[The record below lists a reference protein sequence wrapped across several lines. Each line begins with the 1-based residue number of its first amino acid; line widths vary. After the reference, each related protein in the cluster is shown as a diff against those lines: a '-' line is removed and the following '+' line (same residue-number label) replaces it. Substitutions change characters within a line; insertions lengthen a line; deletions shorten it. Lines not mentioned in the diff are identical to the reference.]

1 MNGVLEANLLGS
13 LSCWIAEH
21 AGLHYPE
28 ERWVDLQRGVTA
40 AARDLHFSSAESY
53 ARHLLASPGTRS
65 QIQAIASHLTVG
77 ETYFFRD
84 KPVLA
89 ALQNHVFPEL
99 IQAGR
104 ETGRDLRIWSAGCC
118 TGEEPYSLA
127 ILLRQSIPDYRH
139 WKIRILATDINS
151 HFLQRARQGVYRDW
165 SFRETDPET
174 QRRFFVC
181 PQKDHFEILPDIKSM
196 VTFDYLNLADNNY
209 PSPLTGIHALNM
221 ILCRNVL
228 MYFSPEQAKETVHR
242 LFRSLAPGGWLIV
255 SPSEASQSLMADFA
269 PVNFP
274 GAILY
279 RKADK
284 DALRAWQPKDWQ
296 AAVEPM
302 PVSAPVE
309 ALPYIPDLPPEPP
322 PDTQPVSLE
331 ERAFDLYVLGDYAS
345 ASEILTAA
353 LAVNPDDAQS
363 MILMARIR
371 ANQGALAEALEW
383 GSKATSVDKLNPS
396 GHYLLGTIL
405 LECGQCVEA
414 AAALRRALYLDQ
426 GFVLAHF
433 ALGNLRQRQGRSK
446 ESVRHFEN
454 ALHALRTCPADVPL
468 PESEGITPGRLAEFI
483 QSAIQPITLNT
494 R

>member
-1 MNGVLEANLLGS
+1 MNGVLEANLLGP

-53 ARHLLASPGTRS
+53 ARYLLASPGTKS
-65 QIQAIASHLTVG
+65 QIQGVASHLTVG

-89 ALQNHVFPEL
+89 ALQNHVLPEL
-99 IQAGR
+99 IQACR
-104 ETGRDLRIWSAGCC
+104 QTGRDMRIWSAGCC

-127 ILLRQSIPDYRH
+127 ILLRQAIPDWRD
-139 WKIRILATDINS
+139 WKIKILATDINS
-151 HFLQRARQGVYRDW
+151 HFLQRASQGVYRDW

-196 VTFDYLNLADNNY
+196 VAFDYLNLADNNY
-209 PSPLTGIHALNM
+209 PSPFTGIQALNM

-242 LFRSLAPGGWLIV
+242 LFQSLAPGGWLIV
-255 SPSEASQSLMADFA
+255 SPSEASQALMAEFA

-284 DALRAWQPKDWQ
+284 DDLRAWQPKDWQ
-296 AAVEPM
+296 ATAEPLRQT
-302 PVSAPVE
+302 VPVE
-309 ALPYIPDLPPEPP
+309 APLCFPELPPEPP
-322 PDTQPVSLE
+322 PDTRPAPLE
-331 ERAFDLYVLGDYAS
+331 QRASDLYALGDYAS
-345 ASEILTAA
+345 ASEILLAA
-353 LAVNPDDAQS
+353 LSTNPDDAQS
-363 MILMARIR
+363 MTLMARIR
-371 ANQGALAEALEW
+371 ANQGALTEALEW
-383 GSKATSVDKLNPS
+383 GSKATSVDKLNPR
-396 GHYLLGTIL
+396 GHYLVGTIL
-405 LECGQCVEA
+405 QECGRFVEA
-414 AAALRRALYLDQ
+414 AAALQRALYLDQ
-426 GFVLAHF
+426 SFVLAHF
-433 ALGNLRQRQGRSK
+433 ALGNLRQRQSRSK

-454 ALHALRTCPADVPL
+454 ALHALRACPADVPL
-468 PESEGITPGRLAEFI
+468 PESEGMTPGRLAEFI
-483 QSAIQPITLNT
+483 QSAIRLSTLNT